1 MAVCCVCGLNLRYRE
16 AYELCMTML
25 GEFAQYDYFFET
37 VTVQALEAP
46 LLKTELCMRSY
57 FSPISF

>member
-1 MAVCCVCGLNLRYRE
+1 
-16 AYELCMTML
+16 MTML